1 MYISADPGVVL
12 MLSGTR
18 EFLGFQDFKSVRCM
32 VVIFRNVAS
41 DHGRLSSIL
50 GQSFEDL

>member
-1 MYISADPGVVL
+1 MYISADPDVVV

-18 EFLGFQDFKSVRCM
+18 EFLGFQVFTSARCM

-50 GQSFEDL
+50 GQSIEDL